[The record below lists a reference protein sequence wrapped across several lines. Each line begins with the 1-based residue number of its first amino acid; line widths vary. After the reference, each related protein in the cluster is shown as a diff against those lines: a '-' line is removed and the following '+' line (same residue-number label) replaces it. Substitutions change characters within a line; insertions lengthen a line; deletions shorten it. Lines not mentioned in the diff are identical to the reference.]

1 MTFFAAVFLAA
12 SALSSAPPAA
22 SSASPAAPAAPAAAA
37 SPAATAAPSAE
48 PSAEASP
55 SPTPAASPV
64 PYAYRFVPRQPDN
77 PAPGTPQ
84 ILAVYLNDKKLRS
97 LGPFDIKVA
106 TSPDVVKVVTGSGGQ
121 DGDLTMVAPGDF
133 EAASKLPKVPFIAKG
148 MIIYLQVIATGQSG
162 AKTTVRVPVQLQ

>member
-1 MTFFAAVFLAA
+1 MTFFAAVFLATTVIGPTPGA
-12 SALSSAPPAA
+12 TSSAAA
-22 SSASPAAPAAPAAAA
+22 
-37 SPAATAAPSAE
+37 AATAAPAAEASAE
-48 PSAEASP
+48 ATQASP
-55 SPTPAASPV
+55 SPTPEASPM

-84 ILAVYLNDKKLRS
+84 IFAVYLNDKKLHS

-121 DGDLTMVAPGDF
+121 DGDLAMVAPGDF
-133 EAASKLPKVPFIAKG
+133 EATSKLPKVPFIAKG

-162 AKTTVRVPVQLQ
+162 VKTTVRVPVQLQ

>member
-1 MTFFAAVFLAA
+1 VTFFAAVFLATIV
-12 SALSSAPPAA
+12 LGPTPGAA
-22 SSASPAAPAAPAAAA
+22 SSASPAAPAA
-37 SPAATAAPSAE
+37 TAGPTAE
-48 PSAEASP
+48 PSAEAPQASP

-64 PYAYRFVPRQPDN
+64 PYAYRFVPRQPDS
-77 PAPGTPQ
+77 PPPGTPQ
-84 ILAVYLNDKKLRS
+84 IFAVYLNDKKLRS

-133 EAASKLPKVPFIAKG
+133 EATSKLPKVPFIAKG

-162 AKTTVRVPVQLQ
+162 TKTTVRVPVQLQ